1 MLILYNRQKINN
13 LKNQFNMKLIRK
25 QARKIAMMLSLSLLF
40 VSCSQYDGNETVNP
54 SSTELAKAIDG
65 SNKISGEELF
75 KSILFV
81 DGKLTKQL
89 PSLYSMANTD
99 NLSESKLIEY
109 RKQEKEAIDYLK
121 KLDIDYFNKFQNEIY
136 TKDPETISKSIS
148 KVVNDLI
155 PFMNEKLAI
164 QNLSVEKIAK
174 TLKKDANGKID
185 IEKAQT
191 QMKQMCAVWVLAVG
205 VVLVAVAIFY
215 VAAISEVV
223 VGLQSN
229 TPITLEAISIQTAQA
244 L

>member
-174 TLKKDANGKID
+174 TLNKDANGKID

>member
-1 MLILYNRQKINN
+1 
-13 LKNQFNMKLIRK
+13 MKSIRNH
-25 QARKIAMMLSLSLLF
+25 ARKIAIMLSLSILF
-40 VSCSQYDGNETVNP
+40 VSCSQYDGSETVNP

-65 SNKISGEELF
+65 SNKITGEELF

-81 DGKLTKQL
+81 DGKLTKEL

-99 NLSESKLIEY
+99 NLSKSKLTEY
-109 RKQEKEAIDYLK
+109 RKQEKEAIEYLK
-121 KLDIDYFNKFQNEIY
+121 KIDANYFDKFQAEIY
-136 TKDPETISKSIS
+136 TKDPETISKCIS

-164 QNLSVEKIAK
+164 QNLSVEKISK

-205 VVLVAVAIFY
+205 VVLVAVAVFY

>member
-1 MLILYNRQKINN
+1 MLFLYNRQKINN

-65 SNKISGEELF
+65 SNKITGEELF

-81 DGKLTKQL
+81 DGKLTKEL

-99 NLSESKLIEY
+99 NLSKSKLIEY
-109 RKQEKEAIDYLK
+109 RKQEKEAIDYLEK
-121 KLDIDYFNKFQNEIY
+121 IDANYFNKFQSEIY

-164 QNLSVEKIAK
+164 QNLSIEKIAK

-191 QMKQMCAVWVLAVG
+191 QMKEMCAVWVLAVG

-223 VGLQSN
+223 VGRMSN
-229 TPITLEAISIQTAQA
+229 ATITLEAISVQTAEA

>member
-1 MLILYNRQKINN
+1 
-13 LKNQFNMKLIRK
+13 
-25 QARKIAMMLSLSLLF
+25 
-40 VSCSQYDGNETVNP
+40 
-54 SSTELAKAIDG
+54 
-65 SNKISGEELF
+65 
-75 KSILFV
+75 
-81 DGKLTKQL
+81 
-89 PSLYSMANTD
+89 MANTD

>member
-1 MLILYNRQKINN
+1 
-13 LKNQFNMKLIRK
+13 
-25 QARKIAMMLSLSLLF
+25 
-40 VSCSQYDGNETVNP
+40 
-54 SSTELAKAIDG
+54 
-65 SNKISGEELF
+65 
-75 KSILFV
+75 
-81 DGKLTKQL
+81 
-89 PSLYSMANTD
+89 
-99 NLSESKLIEY
+99 
-109 RKQEKEAIDYLK
+109 
-121 KLDIDYFNKFQNEIY
+121 
-136 TKDPETISKSIS
+136 
-148 KVVNDLI
+148 
-155 PFMNEKLAI
+155 MNEKLAI

>member
-136 TKDPETISKSIS
+136 TKDPESIS

>member
-1 MLILYNRQKINN
+1 
-13 LKNQFNMKLIRK
+13 MKLIRK